1 MLGARAQLYPVHGRL
16 LHHTPTGDDGFAF
29 RLPHSSKP
37 GTELYL
43 DLELGQRLLLHGERL
58 HRVRD
63 LRQGRYV
70 SDRNDFLFGQLHRE
84 RRIGHGDGHCYGR

>member
-29 RLPHSSKP
+29 CLSYDNQH
-37 GTELYL
+37 GTGVNPDMELH
-43 DLELGQRLLLHGERL
+43 QRLLLHGERL

-70 SDRNDFLFGQLHRE
+70 SDRDDFLFGQLHRE
-84 RRIGHGDGHCYGR
+84 